1 MGALIFKVLYSL
13 ITFGVVLEPEL
24 AWNSLDHPDQMVRL
38 RLVCVL
44 LDTCGQYF
52 SSGSSKKK
60 LDYFLLYFQRYFLFK
75 KSCFATD
82 ESFPLGI
89 SSMVLETLNNLRP
102 KMDIL
107 EDFESACKAVLKV
120 EEEFIAVLREKMP
133 EYMQVVAKEGETEGS
148 GLGTISEGMEE
159 GEDMSQASEG
169 NSQSQPSISRSRSV
183 SQAAMFETDGVEY
196 DGEEWDRGE
205 GDREDRDQEGM
216 MVPSIPIFQPCPEDD
231 DFLAALDKMVNENIS
246 ESKNLVRDK
255 NTLASMT
262 APVSSG
268 KGKKNWEQLQEEQG
282 EQEDNVQ
289 VVVMLRKGGKA
300 TTAKGISVSADSML
314 GEQFLAREEKEQRER
329 TRMKQLTLEISER
342 QEEEELTE
350 ALQQLQRV
358 SMVGPGGARRGFR
371 PNKGAPDADLIF
383 GNKKPQK

>member
-1 MGALIFKVLYSL
+1 
-13 ITFGVVLEPEL
+13 
-24 AWNSLDHPDQMVRL
+24 
-38 RLVCVL
+38 
-44 LDTCGQYF
+44 
-52 SSGSSKKK
+52 
-60 LDYFLLYFQRYFLFK
+60 
-75 KSCFATD
+75 
-82 ESFPLGI
+82 
-89 SSMVLETLNNLRP
+89 
-102 KMDIL
+102 
-107 EDFESACKAVLKV
+107 
-120 EEEFIAVLREKMP
+120 MP

-205 GDREDRDQEGM
+205 GEREDRDQEGM
-216 MVPSIPIFQPCPEDD
+216 LDSQNSDEVLEVDEGEEDMMVPSIPVFQPCPEDD

-268 KGKKNWEQLQEEQG
+268 KGKKNWEQLQEEQV